1 MLRKLRSHLDDIV
14 LTSDDFHISHY
25 ETFLRENGLDVEIY
39 VKQFMKSLVE
49 FIEMKDQ
56 NGNFLNIDESHMMEV
71 LYKNF
76 GKLAGEQVLEGWK
89 EQDDFILSLNI
100 FNNRRLRTFKGDYKQ
115 FLIDDYNNAYSAYYQ
130 RVTRITFTKIL
141 ATRSDLDF
149 LSVIY
154 GMPFTL
160 KPIQMMI

>member
-49 FIEMKDQ
+49 LIEMKDQ
-56 NGNFLNIDESHMMEV
+56 NGNFLVIEEKHMREV

-76 GKLAGEQVLEGWK
+76 GESAGEQVLAGWNPN
-89 EQDDFILSLNI
+89 DPSFTVRLNE
-100 FNNRRLRTFKGDYKQ
+100 FNNRRERAYKGEYNTY
-115 FLIDDYNNAYSAYYQ
+115 LIDKYNNAYSA
-130 RVTRITFTKIL
+130 
-141 ATRSDLDF
+141 
-149 LSVIY
+149 
-154 GMPFTL
+154 
-160 KPIQMMI
+160 